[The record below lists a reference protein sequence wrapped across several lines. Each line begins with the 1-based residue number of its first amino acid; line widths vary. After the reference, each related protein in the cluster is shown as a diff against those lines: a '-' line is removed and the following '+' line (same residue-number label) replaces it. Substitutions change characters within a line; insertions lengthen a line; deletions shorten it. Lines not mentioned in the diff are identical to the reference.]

1 MKLTQDE
8 IILGQA
14 AVIAKLNHEIE
25 ELKKNVSNLYDRE
38 YQSNRVIDAYVW
50 KFGPELREETLS
62 VPF

>member
-1 MKLTQDE
+1 MTQDE

-14 AVIAKLNHEIE
+14 AVIAKLNREVE
-25 ELKKNVSNLYDRE
+25 DLKKNVRELYDRE
-38 YQSNRVIDAYVW
+38 YQSNRVIDAYVG